1 MGEKK
6 AGKARPSQKAKSGRA
21 AGQKAG
27 AKSGLKPGR
36 SAVLDKAA
44 AAQTALPGRSA
55 APLPVRVGTA
65 GIPPM
70 MVIGLATLF
79 EGSPTVTIVQ
89 DGILELLRDMTLTV
103 LLVGAPSDAALQEL
117 MANVSVY
124 RSDVRMLVFSPAT
137 TEEAILRIL
146 AAGAKGH
153 LHDAASITEIEQAVQ
168 IVASGSIW
176 APRRVLAMLIERL
189 TLASPDRRR
198 RASAQLTQ
206 REREVMELLL
216 AGHPNKA
223 IANAMRIDEQ
233 TVKAY
238 VSRLM
243 RKVGVKSRT
252 ALTMH
257 AVENAW
263 LETTP

>member
-1 MGEKK
+1 MGTKQ
-6 AGKARPSQKAKSGRA
+6 AGKARQSQKSKQS
-21 AGQKAG
+21 
-27 AKSGLKPGR
+27 R
-36 SAVLDKAA
+36 SAGVAKPTSAA
-44 AAQTALPGRSA
+44 AVVSSRSTAA
-55 APLPVRVGTA
+55 APVRVGVA

-70 MVIGLATLF
+70 MVIGLAALF
-79 EGSPTVTIVQ
+79 EDSPKVRVVQ
-89 DGILELLRDMTLTV
+89 DGILNLLRDTSLTV
-103 LLVGAPSDAALQEL
+103 LLVGAPNESALQEL
-117 MANVSVY
+117 MATVRVY
-124 RSDVRMLVFSPAT
+124 RADIRMLVFSQAYA
-137 TEEAILRIL
+137 EEVILRVI

-153 LHDAASITEIEQAVQ
+153 LHESASIAEIEQAVQ

-176 APRRVLAMLIERL
+176 APRRVLALLIERL
-189 TLASPDRRR
+189 TLATPARGKG
-198 RASAQLTQ
+198 APAQLTQ

-223 IANAMRIDEQ
+223 IASAMRIDEQ

-263 LETTP
+263 LETPG